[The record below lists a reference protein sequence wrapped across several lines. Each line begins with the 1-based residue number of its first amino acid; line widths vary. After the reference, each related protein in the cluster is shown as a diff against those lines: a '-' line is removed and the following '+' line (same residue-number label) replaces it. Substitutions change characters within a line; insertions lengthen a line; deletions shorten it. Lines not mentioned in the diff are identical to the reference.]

1 MNNSIRVGFL
11 YFVAVFAIG
20 FLLGTI
26 RILVLIPRLGEL
38 VSTFIEL
45 PILLS
50 AAWLI
55 SDFLT
60 TRFNVPSQWWV
71 RLSMGIVAF
80 GILMAA
86 ELGLAVWLFGS
97 TVQEHF
103 AAYQSLPKT
112 IGLAGQVVFALIP
125 LLQMGKS
132 EQAV

>member
-20 FLLGTI
+20 FLLGTL
-26 RILVLIPRLGEL
+26 RVLVLIPRLGEL

-60 TRFNVPSQWWV
+60 TRFNVPYQWWV
-71 RLSMGIVAF
+71 RLNMGIVAF

-86 ELGLAVWLFGS
+86 ELGLSVWLFGS

-112 IGLAGQVVFALIP
+112 IGLAGQAVFALIP

-132 EQAV
+132 ER

>member
-11 YFVAVFAIG
+11 YFLAVFAIG

-112 IGLAGQVVFALIP
+112 IGLVGQVVFALIP

>member
-20 FLLGTI
+20 FLLGTL
-26 RILVLIPRLGEL
+26 RVLVLIPKLGEL

-60 TRFNVPSQWWV
+60 TQFNVPSQWWV
-71 RLSMGIVAF
+71 RLNMGIVAF
-80 GILMAA
+80 GVLMAA
-86 ELGLAVWLFGS
+86 ELGLSVWLFGS
-97 TVQEHF
+97 TVQGHF

-112 IGLAGQVVFALIP
+112 IGLAGQAVFALIP

-132 EQAV
+132 KN